1 MEIREISR
9 LFYKIKVSNQ
19 ETTSFFEK
27 ETGFSLTR
35 YEIMLFLKENG
46 KCLQS
51 QIQSELKID
60 RSAVTRHLKILE
72 EKNYVTRERNEQNN
86 REIFVCLTEKAN
98 SDLDC
103 CEKKH
108 NALQQPLNI
117 SLNTKEAEQLSYLL
131 TKLLNQTERGPNDAK

>member
-1 MEIREISR
+1 MEIREISK
-9 LFYKIKVSNQ
+9 LFYKIKISNQ

-35 YEIMLFLKENG
+35 FEMMLFLKEND

-72 EKNYVTRERNEQNN
+72 EKNYVTRERNEVNN
-86 REIFVCLTEKAN
+86 REIFVRITEKAKTELN
-98 SDLDC
+98 S
-103 CEKKH
+103 CEKKN
-108 NALQQPLNI
+108 NAMLQPLNI
-117 SLNTKEAEQLSYLL
+117 SLNTEEAEQLSYLL
-131 TKLLNQTERGPNDAK
+131 NKLIN